1 MKVLETIRFRLGYL
15 LKSRLVQLVQATW
28 NNYRRTNGTQ
38 MAAGIALFA
47 MLSLL
52 PLIMLLVSVV
62 MPVVQS
68 IFPGYD
74 MRQGILHFAQITV
87 SPVARSWLQAV
98 LQSLDRNSVVV
109 DGFTLIAFAW
119 AASNV
124 FSQLDSSFRRIWQE
138 GEANSTSN
146 LRLMVIEQLR
156 RRRNGF
162 LLLLLGLISFIA
174 TSLIGRWTIE
184 WRPALGGRSSVVQM
198 LVTSLV
204 AWLEGG
210 LFLALLYRWLLPERA
225 RWRGI
230 LVGALIASAAN
241 LLVREFVTG
250 FVDST
255 IGATTANIGGPL
267 ALMLGVFLFVPNILI
282 GCALIRQYIRVYA

>member
-210 LFLALLYRWLLPERA
+210 LFLALLYRWLSPERA

-267 ALMLGVFLFVPNILI
+267 ALMLGVFLFVQNILI